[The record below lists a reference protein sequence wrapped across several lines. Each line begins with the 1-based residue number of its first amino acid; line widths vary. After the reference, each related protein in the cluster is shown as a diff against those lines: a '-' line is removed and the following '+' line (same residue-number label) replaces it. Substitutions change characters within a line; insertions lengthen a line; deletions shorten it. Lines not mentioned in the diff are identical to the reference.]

1 MRAQDGGVGGGS
13 SGVGGPSSIKD
24 GSSGDLLGASA
35 SSQPHLVDQQ
45 HHHHHQTT
53 ATHRV
58 SASLGELTPP
68 GSAGGITHS
77 SAVSN
82 DDASSNLVFSDLY

>member
-13 SGVGGPSSIKD
+13 GGVGGPSSIKD
-24 GSSGDLLGASA
+24 GSSGEMLGASA
-35 SSQPHLVDQQ
+35 SSQAHLEQQ
-45 HHHHHQTT
+45 HHHHHQTS
-53 ATHRV
+53 ASHRV